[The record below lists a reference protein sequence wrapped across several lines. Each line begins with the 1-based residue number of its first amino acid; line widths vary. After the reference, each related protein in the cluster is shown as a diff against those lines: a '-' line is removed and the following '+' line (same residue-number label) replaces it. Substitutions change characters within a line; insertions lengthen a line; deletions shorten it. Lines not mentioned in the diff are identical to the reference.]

1 MLTKTPTAHSIK
13 TLFTST
19 TKIVVSLGLAALIT
33 ACGSASKDAP
43 AKEAKLPMLIVPEDL
58 VEISASRIVTGPIIS
73 GSLQAKKQADLRAEV
88 SAIVLQVLKDNGDQV
103 KKGDLLARLDDTAF
117 RQALNSAQEAERAAQ
132 QNFDQAE
139 RQLNRLKTLV
149 TSGAVSTQAKED
161 AELRRNT
168 AQSDLAAART
178 RVVQDS
184 QQLTRTEVRAPFAGI
199 VSNREA
205 SNGDTAQIGK
215 ALLKVIDP
223 ASIYF
228 AGFVSSDQALD
239 VKVGQQVNF
248 RINGYRDHI
257 FQGRIERVNPVADS
271 NTRQVGVQVAVDS
284 DKNLTVGMF
293 AEGRVQTETTQGL
306 TIPEASLV
314 QQGDHTYV
322 WRVQKNQLKK
332 IEVKIGTRDIQT
344 GDYTIL
350 TGLTQGDTVI
360 RHPRGAL
367 VDGADVKMGKADGVS
382 VNAASSK
389 QEG

>member
-1 MLTKTPTAHSIK
+1 MFTKPLMILS
-13 TLFTST
+13 F
-19 TKIVVSLGLAALIT
+19 AACLS
-33 ACGSASKDAP
+33 ACGSGAKDAP
-43 AKEAKLPMLIVPEDL
+43 TKEASLPMLLVAEDL
-58 VEISASRIVTGPIIS
+58 VEISATRIVTGPIIS

-103 KKGDLLARLDDTAF
+103 KKGDLLARLDDNTF
-117 RQALNSAQEAERAAQ
+117 RQALDSAQEAERAAQ

-139 RQLNRLKTLV
+139 RQFNRLKTLV

-178 RVVQDS
+178 RVVQDL

-215 ALLKVIDP
+215 ALIKVIDP
-223 ASIYF
+223 SSIYF

-257 FQGRIERVNPVADS
+257 FQGHIERVNPVADS
-271 NTRQVGVQVAVDS
+271 STRQVGVQVAVDNKKQGDNKKDAD

-293 AEGRVQTETTQGL
+293 AEGRVQTETAQGL

-322 WRVQKNQLKK
+322 WRVQKNHLKK
-332 IEVKIGTRDIQT
+332 VEIKLGARDVQS
-344 GDYTIL
+344 GDYSIL
-350 TGLTQGDTVI
+350 TGLAQGDTVI

-367 VDGADVKMGKADGVS
+367 VDGAEVKMEKADGVNL
-382 VNAASSK
+382 NADKVSTTK